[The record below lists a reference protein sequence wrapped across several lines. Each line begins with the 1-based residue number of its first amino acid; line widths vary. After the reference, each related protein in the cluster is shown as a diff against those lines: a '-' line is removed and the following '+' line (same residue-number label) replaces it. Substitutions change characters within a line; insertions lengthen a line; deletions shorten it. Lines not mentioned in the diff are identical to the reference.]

1 MDLSE
6 RMRLL
11 MAEQDLSQA
20 ELARRV
26 GLSQPS
32 IFALLNSNK
41 SGSRHLHRIARALG
55 TTPAYLTGET
65 DDRDEN
71 APPPLPEPTAQY
83 VRMPVAL
90 PTEAALAAMFEAQ
103 LRVFDDLRGGELARA
118 LAKRLPSGLA
128 RLLAVPLY
136 EGSVA
141 PDNADAERE
150 PQEPDRPAARQAQ
163 RR

>member
-1 MDLSE
+1 MIVGERVSELLS
-6 RMRLL
+6 RRGLT
-11 MAEQDLSQA
+11 QA
-20 ELARRV
+20 ELARRAKLHQSTIN
-26 GLSQPS
+26 GLVRGDQRSS
-32 IFALLNSNK
+32 TKIDK
-41 SGSRHLHRIARALG
+41 IARILA
-55 TTPAYLTGET
+55 TTPAYLEGET
-65 DDRDEN
+65 DDPDEN
-71 APPPLPEPTAQY
+71 APPPAPEPVAQHLM
-83 VRMPVAL
+83 MPVAL